1 MIPFF
6 RKIRKK
12 LADDNPTSAMA
23 SDGIKTGKYLKYAV
37 GEIVL
42 LVIGILIALSINNW
56 SERQKLEA
64 KRQDYYN
71 QLLEDLKKDDEFTEI
86 IIEKF
91 KKNRA
96 EYEVYSKSYF
106 KSELTPTQVYNNLL
120 DLNNSSTALTFN
132 SSTIESLQNSG
143 DIGMISPT
151 IRNKLIDLRRYQD
164 LTIKRADYIDKGKN
178 EVLQSVSLLLG
189 SYPLQDRLLSQ
200 PKLKEFLNIDENLKE
215 LILALEGS
223 HRWKDLSEKET
234 IGRLNEMKM
243 EIETIVALINKEVK
257 K

>member
-1 MIPFF
+1 MIKFF
-6 RKIRKK
+6 RKIRYDLMGK
-12 LADDNPTSAMA
+12 NPPAGRA
-23 SDGIKTGKYLKYAV
+23 GKTGKYFKYAI
-37 GEIVL
+37 GEIILV
-42 LVIGILIALSINNW
+42 VIGILIALQINNW
-56 SERQKLEA
+56 SESQKLDT
-64 KRQDYYN
+64 KRKDYYN
-71 QLLEDLKKDDEFTEI
+71 QLLEDLNKDVEFTET

-91 KKNRA
+91 KIDRE
-96 EYEVYSKSYF
+96 EYAAYSKSYF
-106 KSELTPTQVYNNLL
+106 ISELTPTQVYDKLL

-143 DIGMISPT
+143 DIGIISPT

-164 LTIKRADYIDKGKN
+164 LSIKRADYIDKGKN
-178 EVLQSVSLLLG
+178 EVLQNVSLLLG

-200 PKLKEFLNIDENLKE
+200 PKLKEFLNIDKNLKE

-234 IGRLNEMKM
+234 ISRLNVMKM
-243 EIETIVALINKEVK
+243 EIETIVVLINKELK